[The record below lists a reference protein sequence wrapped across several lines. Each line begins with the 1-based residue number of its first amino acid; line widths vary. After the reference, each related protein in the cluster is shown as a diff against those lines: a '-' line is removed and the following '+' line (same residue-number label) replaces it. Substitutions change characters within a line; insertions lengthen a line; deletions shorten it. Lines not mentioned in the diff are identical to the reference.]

1 MANLCIKLNV
11 CFSPYR
17 TSKIAFGK
25 KSTEKAVKKET
36 ILCKWANCTFKAVTV
51 FKLKEHLKSHSAER
65 AVACPDCGGLF
76 ASRSK
81 VYFFYVK
88 GMFSRVEI
96 KTVLKVWHFYPP
108 ILDFADCS
116 TKISLH

>member
-1 MANLCIKLNV
+1 MKENKFLNTLRHLVANLFIKLNV

-51 FKLKEHLKSHSAER
+51 FKLKEHLKGHSAER

-81 VYFFYVK
+81 VYF
-88 GMFSRVEI
+88 M
-96 KTVLKVWHFYPP
+96 
-108 ILDFADCS
+108 
-116 TKISLH
+116 